1 MFSNIKAVRV
11 QEIITSGSY
20 DAVGTIKYNDLL
32 ASKPESTK
40 GLPSARPLFYNFS
53 QYPLVNEIVYILIAP
68 KNSFN
73 TRGAVKQYYLPPNR
87 KI

>member
-53 QYPLVNEIVYILIAP
+53 
-68 KNSFN
+68 
-73 TRGAVKQYYLPPNR
+73 TPN
-87 KI
+87 